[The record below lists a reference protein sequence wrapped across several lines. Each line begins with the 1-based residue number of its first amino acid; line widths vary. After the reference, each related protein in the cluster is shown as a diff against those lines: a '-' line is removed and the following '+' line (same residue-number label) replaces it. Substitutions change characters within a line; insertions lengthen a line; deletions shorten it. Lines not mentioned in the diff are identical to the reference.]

1 MPSKKNLFHKKKK
14 KKKKKKTAWL
24 NPTTTAKMGMQPRY
38 DLDAAAEEA
47 RIVMVSLAKD
57 ALARAGL
64 EAADVDVLLTASTV
78 FSPVPSLAS
87 MVVNALG
94 MREDVQAY
102 NLGGMGCR

>member
-1 MPSKKNLFHKKKK
+1 MPSLALFFLLQTSSSFPKP
-14 KKKKKKTAWL
+14 AWL
-24 NPTTTAKMGMQPRY
+24 NPTTTAKLGVQPKN
-38 DLDAAAEEA
+38 DLDSAAEEA

-64 EAADVDVLLTASTV
+64 EAADVDVLITSSTV

>member
-1 MPSKKNLFHKKKK
+1 
-14 KKKKKKTAWL
+14 
-24 NPTTTAKMGMQPRY
+24 MQPRC

-64 EAADVDVLLTASTV
+64 KATDVDVLLTASTV

-94 MREDVQAY
+94 MREDCQAY

>member
-1 MPSKKNLFHKKKK
+1 M
-14 KKKKKKTAWL
+14 
-24 NPTTTAKMGMQPRY
+24 
-38 DLDAAAEEA
+38 
-47 RIVMVSLAKD
+47 MVSLAKD
-57 ALARAGL
+57 ALERAGL
-64 EAADVDVLLTASTV
+64 KAADVDVLITSSTV